1 MHMQRE
7 TASSFVDTFSL
18 FLFLKASLLNCS
30 KTEHALVRAHTA
42 TASCVPPTRR
52 LTHRLTMKCGDVHQ
66 VMRRKPAH
74 GDAAHGRS
82 KTWRACFCLNVN
94 VFHYLS
100 EHAEDIEW
108 KQLSRAVAP
117 TPQAAEFVVGEL
129 REEQTPSDGQWVLGH
144 WVVFRAGTAVV
155 TPLSEYRFSQLCL
168 YGHKKMLW
176 VLTIYARIRSEQA
189 WISTLGGGFASVRNV
204 PKAIEYAVKLFY
216 CACLLHD
223 EDLKV
228 CCSLFALRPFP
239 MLPPSIS
246 LPQSKSRL
254 FVGWNMLF
262 LGNKKRAR
270 AIFLDEIV
278 DAKNRHDDVV
288 CASPLFFR
296 HTPPSSHTLAHR
308 VSSEATAP

>member
-1 MHMQRE
+1 
-7 TASSFVDTFSL
+7 
-18 FLFLKASLLNCS
+18 
-30 KTEHALVRAHTA
+30 
-42 TASCVPPTRR
+42 
-52 LTHRLTMKCGDVHQ
+52 MKCGDVHQ

-108 KQLSRAVAP
+108 QQLSRAVAP
-117 TPQAAEFVVGEL
+117 TPKAAEFVVGKL
-129 REEQTPSDGQWVLGH
+129 RKEQTPSDGQWVLGH

-155 TPLSEYRFSQLCL
+155 APLSEYRFSQVCL

-223 EDLKV
+223 EDLK
-228 CCSLFALRPFP
+228 
-239 MLPPSIS
+239 
-246 LPQSKSRL
+246 SKSRL

-278 DAKNRHDDVV
+278 DAKNRHDEVGVQRGYGAMNHLRNPRFSEAKSDVV
-288 CASPLFFR
+288 PPNELQWARVFSDDHAQETQKIREEAGSEGFEISGLSP
-296 HTPPSSHTLAHR
+296 TDS
-308 VSSEATAP
+308 